1 MDRRTFVKNLGLG
14 AVAATAA
21 SAATLSKEALA
32 TDVPSTDRWDIA
44 VVGGG
49 FGGASV
55 AKYLSLWGG
64 DKVNVTLIDANPSHV
79 SCILSNLVL
88 NDQKTISNLTFDLK
102 SSASKYHFTFK
113 QGKVTSHGKESSGV
127 RYVLLDNGDKVYF
140 DKLVMSPGI
149 EFVYPSGMEMTL
161 DNGWT
166 DSNTPFPHAW
176 QAGKQTE
183 NLRDQLKRLPTGGKA
198 RVIMTIPAK
207 PYRCPPGPYERACLI
222 ADYLKTK
229 KGGGKLYVLDAN
241 DGIQAEPL
249 NFGKAFKEIYQGI
262 IEYHPVASVAAVYSP
277 GAFNR
282 LNSILPKD
290 KKLTVSYGAA
300 SASSYITP
308 VTKISDAQS
317 FHLINVI
324 PNQKAALNG
333 DFAYL
338 LTGGKAGNWAPV
350 NLDSYLSKN
359 DDDIYV
365 LGDAHD
371 SSQPKAGHIADSEA
385 KVCANALLRKL
396 DVIKTDPNKLPAPP
410 VTNSACFSPISAT
423 TASFLTAGYRYDPVA
438 QNVFRVNEAFG
449 EAEQITSDNYKMML
463 AWANNLFAEVF

>member
-32 TDVPSTDRWDIA
+32 ADVPSTDRWDIA

-113 QGKVTSHGKESSGV
+113 QGKVISHDKEVSGV

-149 EFVYPSGMEMTL
+149 EFIYPTGMT
-161 DNGWT
+161 DSAWT
-166 DSNTPFPHAW
+166 DYNTPFPHAW

-262 IEYHPVASVAAVYSP
+262 IEYHPMASVAAVYSP
-277 GAFNR
+277 DAFNR
-282 LNSILPKD
+282 LNSILPQD
-290 KKLTVSYGAA
+290 KKITVSYGAA

-308 VTKISDAQS
+308 VTQISGTQL

-324 PNQKAALNG
+324 PAQRAALDPRKFG
-333 DFAYL
+333 DILKDNKGVASKWV
-338 LTGGKAGNWAPV
+338 GVK
-350 NLDSYLSKN
+350 LDSYLSLYDN
-359 DDDIYV
+359 DIYV
-365 LGDAHD
+365 VGDAHL
-371 SSQPKAGHIADSEA
+371 SPQPKAGHIANSEA
-385 KVCANALLRKL
+385 KVCANALLKAIGVRDNL
-396 DVIKTDPNKLPAPP
+396 LEAPP
-410 VTNSACFSPISAT
+410 VTNSACFSPITAT
-423 TASFLTAGYRYDPVA
+423 TASFLTAGFRYDPATSSV
-438 QNVFRVNEAFG
+438 VRVDEAFG